1 MDYNSLVNQIK
12 SYANREDDFFVNQIP
27 NFINQA
33 INRIYSEAKTIGF
46 QEITVVSPANQFIT
60 GTAIVNK
67 PVDWKETVSF
77 QYITTGANPT
87 TTFLLPR
94 TYEFCRSYWPDQ
106 TVRGAPLFY
115 ADLSYSQFFITPTPD
130 AAYPYQLT
138 YLTLPLFDVNNPR
151 NFLTDKYPN
160 LLLYACMVEAIPYLK
175 DDQRIAAFESFYNRA
190 LEDVLR
196 DTKGRHTDRLS
207 SRSQT

>member
-1 MDYNSLVNQIK
+1 MDYNSLIDQIK
-12 SYANREDDFFVNQIP
+12 SYANREDAFFVNQIP

-33 INRIYSEAKTIGF
+33 INRIYSEAETIGF
-46 QEITVVSPANQFIT
+46 QQITVVSPGNQFVA

-67 PVDWKETVSF
+67 PVNWKETVSF

-87 TTFLLPR
+87 TTFLLPK
-94 TYEFCRSYWPDQ
+94 TYEFCKSYWPDQ

-115 ADLSYSQFFITPTPD
+115 ADLSYNQFFIAPTPD
-130 AAYPYQLT
+130 ADYPYQLIF
-138 YLTLPLFDVNNPR
+138 LGLPLFDINNPR
-151 NFLTDKYPN
+151 NFLTQIYPN
-160 LLLYACMVEAIPYLK
+160 LLLYSCMMEVTVYLK
-175 DDQRIAAFESFYNRA
+175 DDERLRTWTA
-190 LEDVLR
+190 LYKEALANVLR